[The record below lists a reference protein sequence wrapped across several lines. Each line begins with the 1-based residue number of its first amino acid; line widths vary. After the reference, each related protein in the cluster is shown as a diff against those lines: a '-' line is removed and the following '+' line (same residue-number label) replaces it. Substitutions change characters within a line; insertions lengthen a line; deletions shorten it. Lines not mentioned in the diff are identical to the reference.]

1 MFTSTPTETLRTL
14 DCCVE
19 KMNHGTSTVKREKI
33 ALKVV
38 NSYDKNPSGWI
49 FHVLEEEKL
58 TVLFTPL
65 ENIMKGISSHYLYS
79 V

>member
-1 MFTSTPTETLRTL
+1 MFTLTPTETLRTL

-19 KMNHGTSTVKREKI
+19 KMNHGTSTGKPKKI

-38 NSYDKNPSGWI
+38 NMYDKTGWT
-49 FHVLEEEKL
+49 FHVLEEDKL

-65 ENIMKGISSHYLYS
+65 EKIMKGISSHYLYS